1 MNWKPKKKKNWW
13 DIFGRFSNTL
23 WFPPRPENWVLWVKM
38 LLWTRGV
45 GRTGNNDVH
54 KNVSDR
60 LNLVNVSQGFASAL
74 INLLHFDF
82 YGHTSRVLNQL
93 SIRENPISQKP
104 SFSENSARFFSPF
117 PVVLKLAP
125 ISQCPTWLNDD
136 FLTFQNSL
144 SSLW

>member
-1 MNWKPKKKKNWW
+1 M
-13 DIFGRFSNTL
+13 GR
-23 WFPPRPENWVLWVKM
+23 
-38 LLWTRGV
+38 
-45 GRTGNNDVH
+45 RTGNNDVH

-104 SFSENSARFFSPF
+104 SFSENSARFFP
-117 PVVLKLAP
+117 L
-125 ISQCPTWLNDD
+125 
-136 FLTFQNSL
+136 FQ
-144 SSLW
+144 